1 MPAND
6 WCCITLLLK
15 RRHIFFLFA
24 NIGIWIHICIHK
36 ILSVNDFWPV
46 KNPASI
52 KAFATHLRVL
62 REKAGMSQQE
72 LADTA
77 EVSKITIQRIENAK
91 YSVTLDTL
99 ISIAEALNVPLKK
112 LVDY

>member
-1 MPAND
+1 M
-6 WCCITLLLK
+6 
-15 RRHIFFLFA
+15 
-24 NIGIWIHICIHK
+24 
-36 ILSVNDFWPV
+36 

-77 EVSKITIQRIENAK
+77 EVSKLTIQRIENAK
-91 YSVTLDTL
+91 YSTTLDTL
-99 ISIAEALNVPLKK
+99 ISIAGALDIPLKK

>member
-1 MPAND
+1 M
-6 WCCITLLLK
+6 
-15 RRHIFFLFA
+15 
-24 NIGIWIHICIHK
+24 
-36 ILSVNDFWPV
+36 
-46 KNPASI
+46 KNPAGI

-77 EVSKITIQRIENAK
+77 ELSKITIQRIENAK

-99 ISIAEALNVPLKK
+99 ISISEALQIPLKK
-112 LVDY
+112 LIDY